1 MKNIWNERYLDDTF
15 FYGSEPNDF
24 LKDASKLIPA
34 GAKVLCLAE
43 GEGRNAVYLA
53 TLGLNVT
60 AIDQSE
66 VGLAKLHDFAKQKKV
81 EVRTIAADLEE
92 YKIEENKWDVIVS
105 IWCHLPSGLRKK
117 VHNDCVKGLKKSGLF
132 ILEAYTPKQL
142 ELKTGGPN
150 NTDLLMT
157 KAELIN
163 ELEGLDFTTIQEIE
177 RDIHEGLGHNGMS
190 AVIQVIAAKI

>member
-24 LKDASKLIPA
+24 LKDASKLIPS

-66 VGLAKLHDFAKQKKV
+66 VGLAKLHDLAKRKNV
-81 EVRTIAADLEE
+81 EVRTIVADLEE
-92 YKIEENKWDVIVS
+92 YQIEENKWDAIVS
-105 IWCHLPSGLRKK
+105 IWCHLPSPLREK
-117 VHNDCVKGLKKSGLF
+117 VHTACVKGLKKSGLF

-142 ELKTGGPN
+142 DFKTGGPN

-157 KAELIN
+157 RNQLIKELDG
-163 ELEGLDFTTIQEIE
+163 LEFTTIQEIE
-177 RDIHEGLGHNGMS
+177 RDIHEGIGHNGMS
-190 AVIQVIAAKI
+190 AVVQVIAKKD